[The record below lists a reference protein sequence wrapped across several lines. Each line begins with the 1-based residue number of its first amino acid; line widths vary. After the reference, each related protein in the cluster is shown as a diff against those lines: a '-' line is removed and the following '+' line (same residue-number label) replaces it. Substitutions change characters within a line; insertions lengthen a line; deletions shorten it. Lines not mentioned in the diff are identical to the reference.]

1 MKINQSLILL
11 LSTCS
16 AMVVAFLINIMLTR
30 SISKEEFGN
39 YSFVLNLFI
48 LGQVLFNFGYFY
60 ALSQLIALSDDEIYI
75 RKMYGLGVLF
85 LLCFSLLMSLSLY
98 SYITYSSALHAQV
111 IHGVLI
117 LLPFSG
123 IFLFNNYCELLLQSS
138 NRIGLLSFYRFF
150 PKFIFGIGIA
160 FFYFGFINL
169 RFNDVFYLYIYSF
182 LLGIFYVV
190 YKTRPILS
198 KVIILFKETI
208 KSSKKF
214 GFNVYLGSLVAVG
227 SSTLTG
233 VLIGVFGADN
243 QEVASYTIALQLTA
257 PLLLIPNVLGTS
269 HFKEFTH
276 SSKIASKLLLY
287 VYILSCCVI
296 LFVFCFADLLV
307 KLFFEDI
314 YSDVATLLKILTVG
328 SVLYGLSNFYNKFI
342 LSKGE
347 GKIIRNISFAVGTTL
362 LISNFVL
369 IKLYGATGASIAFVI
384 SGATYL
390 LIVQYCYTKI
400 TRQL

>member
-1 MKINQSLILL
+1 
-11 LSTCS
+11 
-16 AMVVAFLINIMLTR
+16 MVVAFLINIMLTR

-48 LGQVLFNFGYFY
+48 FGQVLFNFGYFY
-60 ALSQLIALSDDEIYI
+60 ALSRLIALSNDEIYI
-75 RKMYGLGVLF
+75 RKMYGVGVVF
-85 LLCFSLLMSLSLY
+85 LLCFSVLMSLSLY
-98 SYITYSSALHAQV
+98 SYITYSSSLHAQV
-111 IHGVLI
+111 IQGGLL

-150 PKFIFGIGIA
+150 PKFILGIGIA
-160 FFYFGFINL
+160 FFYFGLIKL
-169 RFNDVFYLYIYSF
+169 QFNYIFYLYIYSF

-198 KVIILFKETI
+198 KISVLFRETI

-214 GFNVYLGSLVAVG
+214 GFNVYLGSLIAVG
-227 SSTLTG
+227 ASTLTG
-233 VLIGVFGADN
+233 ILIGVFGSDN

-257 PLLLIPNVLGTS
+257 PLSLIPNVLGTS

-276 SSKIASKLLLY
+276 SSRIAPRLLLY
-287 VYILSCCVI
+287 MYVLSCCVM
-296 LFVFCFADLLV
+296 LFVFCFAELLV
-307 KLFFEDI
+307 NFFFEDV
-314 YSDVATLLKILTVG
+314 YSDVAVLLNILTIG
-328 SVLYGLSNFYNKFI
+328 SVLYGLSNLYNKFL

-347 GKIIRNISFAVGTTL
+347 GEIIRNISLVVGSTL
-362 LISNFVL
+362 LISNLVL
-369 IKLYGATGASIAFVI
+369 INLYGAIGASIAFVI

-390 LIVQYCYTKI
+390 LIVKYCYIKI

>member
-1 MKINQSLILL
+1 MKINKSLILL

-39 YSFVLNLFI
+39 YSFILNLFI
-48 LGQVLFNFGYFY
+48 FGQVLFNFGYFY
-60 ALSQLIALSDDEIYI
+60 ALSRLIAQSDDEIYI
-75 RKMYGLGVLF
+75 RKMYGVGILF
-85 LLCFSLLMSLSLY
+85 LLCFSVLMSLSLY
-98 SYITYSSALHAQV
+98 SYITYLSALHVQV
-111 IHGVLI
+111 IEGVLF

-150 PKFIFGIGIA
+150 PKFVFCLGITC
-160 FFYFGFINL
+160 FYFSFINL
-169 RFNDVFYLYIYSF
+169 RFIDIFYLYTCSF

-198 KVIILFKETI
+198 KVKVLFRETI
-208 KSSKKF
+208 KSSKNF

-233 VLIGVFGADN
+233 ILIGVFGIDN

-269 HFKEFTH
+269 HFKDFTH
-276 SSKIASKLLLY
+276 SNRIAPKLLLY
-287 VYILSCCVI
+287 VYAISCCAVF
-296 LFVFCFADLLV
+296 FVFCFADFLI
-307 KLFFEDI
+307 KLFFKDI
-314 YSDVATLLKILTVG
+314 YSDVIILFKILTVG
-328 SVLYGLSNFYNKFI
+328 SVLYGLSNFYNKFL

-347 GKIIRNISFAVGTTL
+347 GKIIRNISFAVGISL
-362 LISNFVL
+362 LISNFIL
-369 IKLYGATGASIAFVI
+369 IRPYGATGASIAFVI
-384 SGATYL
+384 SGVTYL
-390 LIVQYCYTKI
+390 LMVQRCYIKI